1 MKTVKLLAFAL
12 LLTSV
17 SFAQTKAKRSKAT
30 KAVTTTPMAAPV
42 APAAVAT
49 PVVAQ
54 APQTPSQLKWETET
68 HEFGT
73 IEQGKPVSYEFTFT
87 NTTNKDVTLTN
98 VKPSCGCTAANYTK
112 TAVKPGEKGTVTATY
127 NAAAGGA
134 FHKTVT
140 VMTSEENSAPKI
152 ITIKGTVKVNEAP
165 AVVAPASK

>member
-17 SFAQTKAKRSKAT
+17 SFAQTKKKSKAAT
-30 KAVTTTPMAAPV
+30 KAVTTAPVAAPAAPAVVAAPV
-42 APAAVAT
+42 T
-49 PVVAQ
+49 
-54 APQTPSQLKWETET
+54 QTPSQLKWEKDT

-87 NTTNKDVTLTN
+87 NTTNKDITLTN
-98 VKPSCGCTAANYTK
+98 VKASCGCTATNYTK

-152 ITIKGTVKVNEAP
+152 ITIKGTVKVNEVP
-165 AVVAPASK
+165 ATVAPVSK

>member
-12 LLTSV
+12 LVTSV
-17 SFAQTKAKRSKAT
+17 SFAQTKG
-30 KAVTTTPMAAPV
+30 KAVSVTPMAAPV
-42 APAAVAT
+42 AAPAT
-49 PVVAQ
+49 PA
-54 APQTPSQLKWETET
+54 APQTPSQLKFEKET

-112 TAVKPGEKGTVTATY
+112 TAVKPGEKGTITATY

-152 ITIKGTVKVNEAP
+152 ITIKGTVKVNEVP
-165 AVVAPASK
+165 AVVAPSK

>member
-1 MKTVKLLAFAL
+1 MRTVKLLAFAL
-12 LLTSV
+12 LVTSV
-17 SFAQTKAKRSKAT
+17 SFAQTKKKVKAT
-30 KAVTTTPMAAPV
+30 AKTVTTAPVV
-42 APAAVAT
+42 APAAPAIVGT
-49 PVVAQ
+49 PAVQ
-54 APQTPSQLKWETET
+54 TPQTPSQLKWESDT

-87 NTTNKDVTLTN
+87 NTTNKDITLTN
-98 VKPSCGCTAANYTK
+98 VKASCGCTATNYTK

-152 ITIKGTVKVNEAP
+152 ITIKGTVKVNEVP